1 MQLNRTPIIDTLTG
15 SFLVSTPR
23 MPDPRFEEQV
33 ILICAHNNEGR
44 WESRSINLI
53 PPSVCRKS

>member
-1 MQLNRTPIIDTLTG
+1 METNRAPIIDTLTG

-33 ILICAHNNEGR
+33 ILVCAHNNEGAMGVAV
-44 WESRSINLI
+44 NK
-53 PPSVCRKS
+53 PNPAFKGPF